1 MRVAILGPLLVVAD
15 GRSTDV
21 GGPRLRALL
30 ARLALDAG
38 RPVGHRTLAEDLW
51 PEAGDAYGPE
61 NPQAALHS
69 LVSRLRRALPDPGA
83 LRSEPAGYRLDLPAD
98 AVDAL
103 LLVRL
108 ARRGHDAL
116 RAGRH
121 GEAAE
126 HLDRALGLWRG
137 EPLADIAPLPYV
149 EAAAI
154 RLAELRL
161 GAVEDRAEAGLALPG
176 RAPSAAEL
184 EALAAEHPL
193 RERLRTLL
201 VAALDAEG
209 RRAEALSAYA
219 SYRTRLAEELGTDPG
234 PRLRALHLRILREEG
249 DPVPAFPAPALA
261 PPDPATVPQ
270 KTLPPGLGAT
280 QPPPV
285 PARPQRSVQLDPAT
299 TSAPETVPAPHGNLR
314 APLNAFVGREDE
326 LRLVG
331 ERLAEHRLVTLV
343 GPGGVGKTRLAS
355 VAAAGTGGR
364 VWLVEL
370 GPVGDPGGVPLA
382 VAGALGLRVPADPV
396 ARLVEAL
403 SVTDTL
409 LVLDCCEH
417 VVDAAARLAEELL
430 GRCPRLRVLATS
442 REPLGVAGEALCPV
456 PPLAPEAARRLFT
469 DRARAV
475 RPDFSPTGEA
485 DRVCARLDGLPLAIE
500 LAAARL
506 RSMSVG
512 ALAAGLDDRFRILGV
527 GSRTAPAR
535 HRTLRGV
542 VAWSWDLLTP
552 AERDAAER
560 LSVFQTLTAAAA
572 EHVGVAA
579 ETLYSLVDRSL
590 LETGGDRY
598 RMLDTIRE
606 YGTERLAATGR
617 LHEARSAHAACFLD
631 LAEHAEPLLRGP
643 RQTEWL
649 ARLAD
654 DHDNLLAA
662 LGHARDGGDAGTA
675 VRLGSA
681 LGLFWAVRG
690 DHANAVVQLGA
701 VLRGSAP
708 EARERE
714 SEQERER
721 DARMRALAPE
731 ARERERDARMRALAP
746 EARERERDAR
756 VRASAAYLL
765 NAVFAGELTGA
776 GDVVGP
782 PPGTADPVGA
792 FVTALL
798 ALAEGRTADGT
809 AALEPHL
816 AHPDP
821 WTRAMLWL
829 ARSFL
834 GGASGDAARDREDVE
849 QAMSAFR
856 EAGERWGL
864 SLLLMSLAYARAA
877 DGDNGEATAV
887 LEEALALTRE
897 LGDQHGQ
904 RVWLAMAY
912 VDTGNTDR
920 ARAQLEDV
928 VAEAASTRQVA
939 LARVC
944 LADLAR
950 HEGDLARAGRLLD
963 LAGEA
968 VGEGEPPDR
977 ALYRAAA
984 GHLAAV
990 TGDLGAAVRHLDGA
1004 FALADTLPDL
1014 PMIAQV
1020 AVAAADLFLCG
1031 GEPARAAR
1039 VLGVAHALRGG
1050 PSPHHPDVARL
1061 TRALR
1066 AHRAD
1071 YDRASGLTPEEALA
1085 ALRAELDGLAARG
1098 PRPPSGAGAG

>member
-1 MRVAILGPLLVVAD
+1 MRVAILGPLRVVAD
-15 GRSTDV
+15 GRSADV

-38 RPVGHRTLAEDLW
+38 RPVGHRPLAEDLW
-51 PEAGDAYGPE
+51 PEAGDAVGPE
-61 NPQAALHS
+61 NPRAALHS
-69 LVSRLRRALPDPGA
+69 LVSRLRRALPDPRA

-98 AVDAL
+98 AVDAVL
-103 LLVRL
+103 FARL
-108 ARRGHDAL
+108 ARRGRDAL

-126 HLDRALGLWRG
+126 HLDRALELWRG
-137 EPLADIAPLPYV
+137 DPLADIAPLPYA
-149 EAAAI
+149 EAAAV

-201 VAALDAEG
+201 VAVLDAEG

-249 DPVPAFPAPALA
+249 GPAPALPTPA
-261 PPDPATVPQ
+261 PAPQ
-270 KTLPPGLGAT
+270 KSVPSDPGAA
-280 QPPPV
+280 QPSPV
-285 PARPQRSVQLDPAT
+285 PAQPQGCAQPDPAT
-299 TSAPETVPAPHGNLR
+299 TSASASAPEPVSAPHGNLR
-314 APLNAFVGREDE
+314 TPLNAFVGREGE

-355 VAAAGTGGR
+355 VAAADTGGR

-370 GPVGDPGGVPLA
+370 GPVGGPDDVPQA
-382 VAGALGLRVPADPV
+382 VAGALGLRVLADPL

-469 DRARAV
+469 DRARAA
-475 RPDFSPTGEA
+475 RPDFSPTGEV
-485 DRVCARLDGLPLAIE
+485 DRICARLDGLPLAIE

-506 RSMSVG
+506 RSMSVE

-560 LSVFQTLTAAAA
+560 LSVFRTLTTAAA
-572 EHVGVAA
+572 ERVGVAA

-590 LETGGDRY
+590 LETDGDRY

-606 YGTERLAATGR
+606 YGRERLAATGR
-617 LHEARSAHAACFLD
+617 LDDARSAHTACFLD
-631 LAEHAEPLLRGP
+631 LAERAEPRLRGP
-643 RQTEWL
+643 KQTEWL

-662 LGHARDGGDAGTA
+662 LGHARDSGDAGTA

-714 SEQERER
+714 PEQDHRLHGAVPKTRERDRGPER
-721 DARMRALAPE
+721 DARL
-731 ARERERDARMRALAP
+731 
-746 EARERERDAR
+746 
-756 VRASAAYLL
+756 RASAAYLL
-765 NAVFAGELTGA
+765 NAVFTGELTGA
-776 GDVVGP
+776 GEVVGP
-782 PPGTADPVGA
+782 PPGTAGPVSA

-834 GGASGDAARDREDVE
+834 GGASGDTARGREDVE

-864 SLLLMSLAYARAA
+864 SLLLMSLAYSRAA
-877 DGDNGEATAV
+877 TGDTGGATAV

-920 ARAQLEDV
+920 ARARLEEV

-950 HEGDLARAGRLLD
+950 HEGDPARAGRLLD
-963 LAGEA
+963 LARGA
-968 VGEGEPPDR
+968 LGDGEPPDR

-990 TGDLGAAVRHLDGA
+990 TGDLGAAVRHLVGA
-1004 FALADTLPDL
+1004 FVLADTLPDL
-1014 PMIAQV
+1014 PMLAQV
-1020 AVAAADLFLCG
+1020 AVATADLFLRG
-1031 GEPARAAR
+1031 DEPARAAR
-1039 VLGVAHALRGG
+1039 VLGAAHALRGG
-1050 PSPHHPDVARL
+1050 PNPYHPDVARL
-1061 TRALR
+1061 TRDLR

-1071 YDRASGLTPEEALA
+1071 YDRASRLTPEEALA
-1085 ALRAELDGLAARG
+1085 AFRVELDGLAARG
-1098 PRPPSGAGAG
+1098 PRPPPGAR